1 MSPMD
6 ATLMEQVLLNILEN
20 AVLHGQRVQNIT
32 MTARRRG
39 EKSEIRVT
47 DDGVG
52 IDPHRLESIF
62 DGMRT
67 RSEQTGSDRR
77 SMGIGLTVCR
87 TIVNAHGGQITAAN
101 DPQGGACFSITLP
114 ILTIEEDESDE

>member
-1 MSPMD
+1 M
-6 ATLMEQVLLNILEN
+6 
-20 AVLHGQRVQNIT
+20 
-32 MTARRRG
+32 
-39 EKSEIRVT
+39 
-47 DDGVG
+47 G